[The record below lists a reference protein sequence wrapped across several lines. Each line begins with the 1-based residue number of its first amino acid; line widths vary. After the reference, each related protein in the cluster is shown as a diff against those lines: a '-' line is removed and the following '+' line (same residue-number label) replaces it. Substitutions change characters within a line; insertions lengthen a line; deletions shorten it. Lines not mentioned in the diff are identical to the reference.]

1 MGNFLSKDKFKII
14 GSQFR
19 WNISELAQADA
30 RVDLLIHL
38 SSILEKVSNDEVL
51 EISYKTSSA
60 KALIINQAVQAI
72 LRVLLIYDTGGTEA
86 GVTPSSSSATL
97 LPSLSSISRPFLSL
111 SSLPYLF
118 PCPFFPAPP
127 SPLLFPPPCPLV
139 QLRGLKRIVR
149 SPSGVPAANT
159 CLTILTPENMSA
171 DNTLLTVFAIFSHL
185 KWFGYIHCD
194 ITLSFL
200 IVSDAGRCLFRELC
214 LSWHSVHASSA
225 ASSPKWNNVRDPYEL
240 PDFCPLNSLMTQHSW
255 LKSGAISLPEKS
267 AGCEWF
273 EAASD

>member
-38 SSILEKVSNDEVL
+38 SSILEKVSNEEVL

-97 LPSLSSISRPFLSL
+97 LPSLFSISRPFLSL

-159 CLTILTPENMSA
+159 FLTILTPENMSA
-171 DNTLLTVFAIFSHL
+171 DNTLSNICHLQSSEVIWLYTLWYHIIIFDSFC
-185 KWFGYIHCD
+185 WS
-194 ITLSFL
+194 LSFPRA
-200 IVSDAGRCLFRELC
+200 VSILTFCACIIRCL
-214 LSWHSVHASSA
+214 
-225 ASSPKWNNVRDPYEL
+225 
-240 PDFCPLNSLMTQHSW
+240 
-255 LKSGAISLPEKS
+255 KSEM
-267 AGCEWF
+267 E
-273 EAASD
+273 